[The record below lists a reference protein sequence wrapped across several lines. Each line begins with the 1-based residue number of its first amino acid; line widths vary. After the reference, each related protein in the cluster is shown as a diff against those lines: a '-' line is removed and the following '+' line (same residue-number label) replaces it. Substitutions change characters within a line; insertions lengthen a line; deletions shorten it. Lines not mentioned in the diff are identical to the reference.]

1 MKERHGWQAV
11 VGRNSVLGQMEKAG
25 YQVLPKCDAAEDAKE
40 EAQFNGGYIVQT
52 YGSHTGYA
60 IDAMQFEF
68 GTHLREKDAYPKTAA
83 ALADSV
89 AAFHDAYLKK

>member
-1 MKERHGWQAV
+1 M
-11 VGRNSVLGQMEKAG
+11 
-25 YQVLPKCDAAEDAKE
+25 
-40 EAQFNGGYIVQT
+40 QT